1 MCDDREKLSCHH
13 SFIRHCA
20 TTARDDRG
28 LIEDDDDVLCDA
40 ERDLVDPAR
49 ATRGRARGG
58 ASRKRRGRRLWDIII
73 SSSDAPTSSSNALGR
88 RGAIAAT
95 TSSIALA
102 LTTTRDARAAGSGTM
117 CGYFDDF
124 GGGLVPKTRSIRR
137 GTRAR
142 SMARRGCE
150 GGRL

>member
-1 MCDDREKLSCHH
+1 MCDDREKFIRVIH

-73 SSSDAPTSSSNALGR
+73 FVFGR
-88 RGAIAAT
+88 A
-95 TSSIALA
+95 
-102 LTTTRDARAAGSGTM
+102 D
-117 CGYFDDF
+117 
-124 GGGLVPKTRSIRR
+124 LVVE
-137 GTRAR
+137 RAR
-142 SMARRGCE
+142 TPGCDRGDDVFDRARPDDDERRARG
-150 GGRL
+150 GFGDDVRVFR